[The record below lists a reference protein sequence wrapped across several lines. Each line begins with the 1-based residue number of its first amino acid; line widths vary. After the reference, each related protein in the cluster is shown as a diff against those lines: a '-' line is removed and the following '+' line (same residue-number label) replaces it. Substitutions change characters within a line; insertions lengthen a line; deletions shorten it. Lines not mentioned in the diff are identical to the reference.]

1 MANLLFLLLLILITV
16 LIIIESVSIRF
27 VYSKE
32 LVIEFD
38 LLIFRLILFPSS
50 KKGQKGKKRTDV
62 SKRIKSNFIKAASFK
77 KAIEYL
83 LRFSK
88 LKIEKIDLK
97 LSNSDPAEFV
107 LRAKNLSTVIYVLI
121 TYLSLKTESIIT
133 EDTFFVS
140 PYDEGHDTETHLD
153 VTLKSRL
160 FHIIPALF
168 IFFTETKRKKG
179 KQGKKIVRK
188 QNE

>member
-16 LIIIESVSIRF
+16 LIIIESVTIRL
-27 VYSKE
+27 VYTKE

-38 LLIFRLILFPSS
+38 FLIFTLIFFPAS
-50 KKGQKGKKRTDV
+50 KKSPKRKKRTGF
-62 SKRIKSNFIKAASFK
+62 SKRIKRKFIKAAAFK

-83 LRFSK
+83 LRFSE
-88 LKIEKIDLK
+88 LKIEEIDVQL
-97 LSNSDPAEFV
+97 NNNDPAEFV
-107 LRAKNLSTVIYVLI
+107 LRANNLSSVIFVII

-133 EDTFFVS
+133 EDSLFVS
-140 PYDEGHDTETHLD
+140 RYNEGQDSKTHLD

-168 IFFTETKRKKG
+168 IFLTEIKQKKG
-179 KQGKKIVRK
+179 KQVRKIVRK